1 MPDNPSRRTLLAL
14 GAGAALAAW
23 PGSSAQAAD
32 AEGRDASSAGG
43 IRRSDNGV
51 EARLRDLESQHSA
64 RLGVFARNT
73 ATGRTVV
80 YRASELFPIC
90 SAHKVISV
98 AALLRNLDAGG
109 GLLAE
114 RITYTAKD
122 TTDSGYAPVTGTP
135 DHLAHGMTV
144 GQLCAAAIEY
154 SDNAASNLI
163 VRQLGCPQ
171 AVTRFCRSIG
181 DITTRLD
188 RWEPTLNSAEPW
200 RVTDTTSPAAV
211 ARTYARLVLG
221 DVLSPTH
228 RKLLTGWMLAD
239 TTSGNRF
246 RAGLP
251 RDWRMADKTGTGDYG
266 TANDVG
272 LAWTPDGTSVVLS
285 VLSTKHDPKAQADE
299 PLIAEVAAVLAAAVG

>member
-1 MPDNPSRRTLLAL
+1 MPDRPSRRTLLAL
-14 GAGAALAAW
+14 GAGAALATW
-23 PGSSAQAAD
+23 PGASAHAAD
-32 AEGRDASSAGG
+32 ARRRNAASHGG
-43 IRRSDNGV
+43 VRRSDNAV
-51 EARLRDLESQHSA
+51 EARLLDLEARHSA

-73 ATGRTVV
+73 ATGRTVA
-80 YRASELFPIC
+80 YRARELFPIC

-98 AALLRNLDAGG
+98 AALLKDLDVHGDF
-109 GLLAE
+109 LAE
-114 RITYTAKD
+114 RITYTVKD

-144 GQLCAAAIEY
+144 AQLCAAAIEY

-163 VRQLGCPQ
+163 VRQLGSPQ

-181 DITTRLD
+181 DRTTRLD
-188 RWEPTLNSAEPW
+188 RWEPALNSAEPW
-200 RVTDTTSPAAV
+200 RVTDTTSPVAV

-221 DVLSPTH
+221 GVLSRAH
-228 RKLLTGWMLAD
+228 RNLLTGWMLAD
-239 TTSGNRF
+239 TTSGQRF

-251 RDWRMADKTGTGDYG
+251 RDWRLADKTGTGDYG

-272 LAWTPDGTSVVLS
+272 IAWTPDGTPVVLS

-299 PLIAEVAAVLAAAVG
+299 PLIAEVAAVLAGAIG